1 VLDFYFIKR
10 FHNKKFDSISINKII
25 TKLKRKG
32 SDLLYGSKGVCVGNK
47 TKDADHLLGRQFI
60 RTSKNFNALFRYHIN
75 YRKNCRWEEPKV
87 ERPRESHFFLPP
99 MLLLKKGLKNNFQL
113 VASICDKEAVY
124 TDDIFAIKCYR
135 NNNTLDNILGL
146 INSDLMTYFVFMSGS
161 STGIE
166 REQVF
171 NEDIHPFPVILEN
184 KIADKV
190 EILLALHKK
199 AYGENVDEFKL
210 GGQETEI
217 KKVEKDL
224 NELIFNLYKIS
235 DSERDLMDYVF
246 EISIPLL
253 QDKRNRKPFNR
264 ASKIELE
271 DYARLFIEHFSRLHS
286 SEESGYFSV
295 EIYQTPHIA
304 AMNFKVTPRK
314 PAEVIT
320 WRNDQNTGAIIELM
334 AGLAFQ
340 KVSNKLF
347 IQKDVKGINKDF
359 FYVIKPNQYKFW
371 HRAIARLDIIE
382 FENTMLESQLDKEL
396 YEQDR

>member
-1 VLDFYFIKR
+1 
-10 FHNKKFDSISINKII
+10 
-25 TKLKRKG
+25 
-32 SDLLYGSKGVCVGNK
+32 
-47 TKDADHLLGRQFI
+47 
-60 RTSKNFNALFRYHIN
+60 
-75 YRKNCRWEEPKV
+75 
-87 ERPRESHFFLPP
+87 